1 MNGQWRSHIRSRIS
15 IALQSHLRSGSLVGQ
30 SARLIIEGSWVQV
43 PPGPCTPRRYRR
55 GVCVNF
61 PEGLP
66 PLCPPR
72 YVLGP
77 SWKRFGTTGS
87 VNGRVAQLVRAL
99 LSHSR
104 GPGFES
110 LRAHAIMAKHERPVI
125 SRSSAFCVYGCLVYG
140 YPLWRYDA
148 GGCRNRRESAGAVYV
163 PINAGRAAC
172 VTVTL
177 TPACRNRPMARSSSR
192 ARNTMRSSSWR

>member
-1 MNGQWRSHIRSRIS
+1 MDGRCVAAS
-15 IALQSHLRSGSLVGQ
+15 AAPLRSGSLVGQ

-43 PPGPCTPRRYRR
+43 PPGPCTPRRHRR

-77 SWKRFGTTGS
+77 SWKRCGTTGS

-110 LRAHAIMAKHERPVI
+110 LRAHAVTHGEKRKAGDLTII
-125 SRSSAFCVYGCLVYG
+125 GLSCLS
-140 YPLWRYDA
+140 A
-148 GGCRNRRESAGAVYV
+148 GGAGLRFV
-163 PINAGRAAC
+163 
-172 VTVTL
+172 
-177 TPACRNRPMARSSSR
+177 ARSRAWSR
-192 ARNTMRSSSWR
+192 HVHRQRPRNARGGPDRATPGAPGR